1 VNVAALLLAA
11 AAIVGAGGRP
21 AALSFH
27 LQDTT
32 GVWHDAA
39 EWRGAK
45 AVVLAF
51 ISIDCPISNSY
62 APELQRVR
70 ADYEK
75 RGVEFYAVQPEADR
89 ALEDVQKYVAD
100 FSYTFPLLLDLHQV
114 LTRIAKA
121 TMMPQV
127 VVLSP
132 HGDILYSGR
141 IDDRY
146 IAIGNVR
153 YAATRNDLREA
164 LDAVLAGKPV
174 PNPKTQAVGCVI
186 P

>member
-1 VNVAALLLAA
+1 MSFAPFLLA
-11 AAIVGAGGRP
+11 

-27 LQDTT
+27 LQDTA
-32 GVWHDAA
+32 GAWHDAA

-62 APELQRVR
+62 APELQRVH
-70 ADYEK
+70 ADYAK
-75 RGVEFYAVQPEADR
+75 RGVQFYAVQPDPDR

-100 FSYTFPLLLDLHQV
+100 FGYTFPLLLDPHQT
-114 LTRIAKA
+114 LTRAARA
-121 TMMPQV
+121 TIMPQV
-127 VVLSP
+127 VVLAP
-132 HGDILYSGR
+132 QGEILYSGR

-146 IAIGNVR
+146 ISIGNAR

-174 PNPKTQAVGCVI
+174 AHAKTQAVGCVI
-186 P
+186 PQP